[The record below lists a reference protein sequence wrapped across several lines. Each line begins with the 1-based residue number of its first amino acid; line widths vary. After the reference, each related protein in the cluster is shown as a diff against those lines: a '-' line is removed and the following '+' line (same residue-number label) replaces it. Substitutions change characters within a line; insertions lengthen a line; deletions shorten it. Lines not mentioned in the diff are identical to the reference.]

1 MALFLKDEDV
11 NRCLFM
17 ADMLEAIETMQR
29 RFGQGAAYNLA
40 RRKIVAEG
48 GEPAT
53 AQRLRIRRSRVM
65 PPVTARLAR
74 CFFRFLRAM

>member
-11 NRCLFM
+11 NHCLSM

-48 GEPAT
+48 GLPTVKAV
-53 AQRLRIRRSRVM
+53 QSLV
-65 PPVTARLAR
+65 PVALGWAIG
-74 CFFRFLRAM
+74 